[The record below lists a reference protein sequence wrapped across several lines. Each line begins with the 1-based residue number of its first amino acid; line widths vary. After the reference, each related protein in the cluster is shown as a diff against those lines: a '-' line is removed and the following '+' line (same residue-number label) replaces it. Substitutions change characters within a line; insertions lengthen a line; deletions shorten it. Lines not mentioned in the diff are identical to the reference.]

1 MRLPALLMLGLLLAG
16 TSPPS
21 HAEIMIGGYS
31 SGATGTHPLRQF
43 AANAQGPAAA
53 LREIAGPN
61 TNLNSPGSVGYE
73 PVENLLY
80 VSDYFGQAI
89 RVFPAFASGDVAPL
103 RILNPPLLGQPRA
116 SVPIAALDELIVI
129 AGNCCIYTFPLHAS
143 GSNVNR
149 IRSINWGGG
158 SSGIT
163 QLNNPGSLIWLPG
176 SDEVAV
182 VDYEF
187 GTFEGKVVF
196 HSRLTDGDA
205 APTRVLKSVHTANA
219 AGLAH
224 DPVQHKLYLLTST
237 TSDNVTYA
245 GQIRVFADSASG
257 TDAPLYTIEGPAT
270 QLAFDSPNYQ
280 SGLAIDG
287 PLHRLMVGIAAN
299 GNSATNRVLGF
310 DLDASGNAAPVQ
322 VLAGSNL
329 SPETIGAPFAV
340 PVDAIFANGFENP

>member
-1 MRLPALLMLGLLLAG
+1 MRLPTLLMISLLLIG
-16 TSPPS
+16 TSLPS
-21 HAEIMIGGYS
+21 HAEVMIGGYS
-31 SGATGTHPLRQF
+31 SGGTGMHPLRQF
-43 AANAQGPAAA
+43 AANAQGSTAAI
-53 LREIAGPN
+53 REIAGPN
-61 TNLNSPGSVGYE
+61 TALNSPGSVSYE

-103 RILNPPLLGQPRA
+103 RTLNPPLLGQPRT

-129 AGNCCIYTFPLHAS
+129 ASNCCIYTYPLHAS
-143 GSNVNR
+143 GSSVNR
-149 IRSINWGGG
+149 IRSISWGGG
-158 SSGIT
+158 ASGIT
-163 QLNNPGSLIWLPG
+163 QLNSPGSLIWLPG

-187 GTFEGKVVF
+187 GTYEGKVVF

-205 APTRVLKSVHTANA
+205 APTRVLKSGYTANA

-237 TSDNVTYA
+237 TSDNFSYA

-287 PLHRLMVGIAAN
+287 RLHRLMVGIAAN
-299 GNSATNRVLGF
+299 GNPADNRTVAF

-329 SPETIGAPFAV
+329 SPATIGAPFAV
-340 PVDAIFANGFENP
+340 PVDAIFANGFDN